1 MMVRGTATKTI
12 GVDRN
17 RNTEPKYAYLRL
29 ERECDRLEYILECL
43 HTHLIY

>member
-1 MMVRGTATKTI
+1 M
-12 GVDRN
+12 DRK

-29 ERECDRLEYILECL
+29 EPECDTLEYSFECL